1 MANTS
6 AKNTPAKNSPAK
18 GTPAKS
24 ASAKGTPAK
33 KDGVFARAGKFLR
46 ETWVELKKTSWPSR
60 EELQKSTLLVLA
72 SVAAVTIW
80 IGGLDYILG
89 SITRAINW

>member
-6 AKNTPAKNSPAK
+6 AKNTPAKNASK

-24 ASAKGTPAK
+24 APAKNAAVK

-60 EELQKSTLLVLA
+60 DELQKSTLLVIA

-80 IGGLDYILG
+80 IGGLDYLLG
-89 SITRAINW
+89 SLTRAINW